1 MRLTEI
7 DEWHPGMLH
16 ALEEAHRERWTPSDE
31 LSLGLL
37 QRVHFLFRVAMVR
50 AENPD
55 PGAFEF
61 TRPGEKVAP
70 KVPAWKRA
78 MSQFMGG

>member
-1 MRLTEI
+1 MRLYEI
-7 DEWHPGMLH
+7 DQWHPGMLQ

-37 QRVHFLFRVAMVR
+37 QRVHFLYRVAVTR

-55 PGAFEF
+55 PGELQF
-61 TRPGEKVAP
+61 TRPGETPAK

-78 MSQFMGG
+78 MSQWMG